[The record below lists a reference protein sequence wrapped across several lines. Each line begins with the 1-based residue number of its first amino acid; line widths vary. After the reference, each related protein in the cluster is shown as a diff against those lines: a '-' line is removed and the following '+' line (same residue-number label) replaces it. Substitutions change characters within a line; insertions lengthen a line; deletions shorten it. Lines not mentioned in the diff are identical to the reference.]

1 MKEKTTHPEKQV
13 SNEQHEHR
21 EMDHGH
27 MNHEGMDNEEM
38 DHGQMGHDHMN
49 HEGMDNEEMDHGQMG
64 HDHMNHE
71 GMDNEEM
78 DHGQMGHD
86 HMNHEGMN
94 HEHMNHEGMDHGEM
108 DHGEMD
114 HEHMNH
120 EGMDHEH
127 MNHKNM
133 NHGQMDHG
141 NMNHG
146 MMDHDHMDHGSMGGM
161 DHSMHMGNFKQK
173 FWLSLILAIPII
185 LFSPMMG
192 MEFPFQITFP
202 GSEWVVLVLATIL
215 FVYGGQPFLSGA
227 KMELQ
232 QKSPAMM
239 TLIAM
244 GITVAYVYSV
254 YSFVANLINP
264 QAHVMDFFWEL
275 ATLIV
280 IMLLGHWIE
289 MNAVSNASNALQ
301 KLAELLPES
310 VKRLKKDG
318 TEETVSLKEVKEG
331 DHLIVRA
338 GDKMPT
344 DGTIVKGETIVDE
357 SAVTGES
364 RGVKKNVDDQ
374 VIGGSIN
381 GDGTIEI
388 TVTGTGENG
397 YLAKVMDMVRKAQG
411 EKSKLES
418 LSDKVAKWLFYVALV
433 AGILAFIAWLFLE
446 NLPDALERMVTVFII
461 ACPHALGLAIPLVV
475 ARSTSIAAK
484 NGLLL
489 KNRNALE
496 QANDLDVIMLD
507 KTGTLTQGK
516 FTVTGLEVLTDN
528 YTKEELLKYIGALES
543 AANHPLA
550 IGIMNYL
557 KEKDIAPYEALNQ
570 KNLSGVGLEADVEDQ
585 KVKIV
590 NEKEVKRLGLSVDAS
605 RVKPYEEQGNTISY
619 LIIGEQ
625 LAAIIALGDVIKPE
639 AKQFIQAL
647 KEKNITPVMLTGD
660 NQKAAQAVAEYLGI
674 ENYYGGLLPD
684 DKEAIVQ
691 QYLDKGKKVI
701 MVGDGINDAPSLARA
716 TIGMAIG
723 AGTDIAID
731 SADVVLTNSDP
742 KDILHFLELA
752 KQTRRKMIQ
761 NLWWGAGYN
770 IVAIPLAAGIL
781 APIGIILSPAVGAVL
796 MSLST
801 VVVALNALTL
811 K

>member
-1 MKEKTTHPEKQV
+1 
-13 SNEQHEHR
+13 
-21 EMDHGH
+21 
-27 MNHEGMDNEEM
+27 
-38 DHGQMGHDHMN
+38 MGHDHMN
-49 HEGMDNEEMDHGQMG
+49 HEGMK
-64 HDHMNHE
+64 
-71 GMDNEEM
+71 
-78 DHGQMGHD
+78 
-86 HMNHEGMN
+86 
-94 HEHMNHEGMDHGEM
+94 HEHMNHEGMK
-108 DHGEMD
+108 

-141 NMNHG
+141 NMN
-146 MMDHDHMDHGSMGGM
+146 HDHMDHGSMGGM

-364 RGVKKNVDDQ
+364 RGVKKSVDDQ

-550 IGIMNYL
+550 TGIMNYL

>member
-49 HEGMDNEEMDHGQMG
+49 HEGMK
-64 HDHMNHE
+64 
-71 GMDNEEM
+71 
-78 DHGQMGHD
+78 
-86 HMNHEGMN
+86 
-94 HEHMNHEGMDHGEM
+94 
-108 DHGEMD
+108 

-141 NMNHG
+141 NMN
-146 MMDHDHMDHGSMGGM
+146 HDHMDHGSMGGM

-192 MEFPFQITFP
+192 VEFPFQITFP

-215 FVYGGQPFLSGA
+215 FIYGGQPFLSGA

-364 RGVKKNVDDQ
+364 RGVKKSVDDQ

-781 APIGIILSPAVGAVL
+781 APIGIILSPAVGAVW